1 MAWAGGGFEPRLLIH
16 ETITRS
22 APRVPASHSSE
33 PLWSPKTVFSSVALV
48 IALGSLEK
56 SIVTTPLPIIGAELN
71 AGAALT
77 WVVTAYLLAA
87 TAALPIYGKLSDLFG
102 RVRMLNI
109 GIGLFLA
116 GSVAC
121 ALAQD
126 LPTLL
131 AARVLQGLGGG
142 GLIALAFTVIADCI
156 PPREVGKYQ
165 GYISAVYAVSSIA
178 GPLLG
183 GYFTEQLSWRWIF
196 WINLPLGALALWLVN
211 RNLGHLNVRRHS
223 RFDWKGAGLLITV
236 TTLSLLLLSPE
247 TALSA
252 IWLAAGLALALL
264 LLILVERR
272 AQDPILPAHLARLPG
287 YLVSVLL
294 ALASQLLMF
303 AVLVYLPLQMQWQ
316 KGMGASESGLYMVVF
331 MVCITAGAFVG
342 GKLIGRTG
350 HYKRFVVAGFALAA
364 LALWQIHFDL
374 FANLGLGFAGLGLGL
389 VLPALSVVVQNA
401 LPREDRGIGMSLFN
415 FGRELGGA
423 VGVAICAVLF
433 HGALPAGTS
442 HNLASLSPAEL
453 APGFSATYVG
463 MAMIASAAFLIT
475 LLALKRHELASI
487 PA

>member
-1 MAWAGGGFEPRLLIH
+1 MTSKI
-16 ETITRS
+16 
-22 APRVPASHSSE
+22 
-33 PLWSPKTVFSSVALV
+33 SPKTIFSSVALV

-56 SIVTTPLPIIGAELN
+56 SIVTTPLPMIGAELH
-71 AGAALT
+71 AGGALT

-87 TAALPIYGKLSDLFG
+87 TAVLPLYGKLSDLFG

-121 ALAQD
+121 ALSQD
-126 LPTLL
+126 LQTLL

-142 GLIALAFTVIADCI
+142 GLIALAFTVIADTI

-196 WINLPLGALALWLVN
+196 WINLPLGTLAVFLIN
-211 RNLGHLNVRRHS
+211 RNLKQLNVRRHS

-236 TTLSLLLLSPE
+236 TTLTLLLLSPE
-247 TALSA
+247 AALPALWLSA
-252 IWLAAGLALALL
+252 ALGVALL
-264 LLILVERR
+264 LLILIELR
-272 AQDPILPAHLARLPG
+272 AHDPILPAHLARLPG

-294 ALASQLLMF
+294 VMLSQLLMF

-316 KGMGASESGLYMVVF
+316 KGMSASESGAIMVIF
-331 MVCITAGAFVG
+331 MICITAGAFVG

-350 HYKRFVVAGFALAA
+350 HYKSFVAVGFGLAA
-364 LALWQIHFDL
+364 VALWQIHFDAWVRL
-374 FANLGLGFAGLGLGL
+374 ALGFAGIGLGL

-401 LPREDRGIGMSLFN
+401 LPRQDRGIGMSLFN

-423 VGVAICAVLF
+423 VGVAICSMLF
-433 HGALPAGTS
+433 HFRLPAGS
-442 HNLASLSPAEL
+442 DGDLSRLAPDLL
-453 APGFSATYVG
+453 APGFSATYIG
-463 MAMIASAAFLIT
+463 MALIATLALLIT

-487 PA
+487 SA

>member
-1 MAWAGGGFEPRLLIH
+1 MTSKI
-16 ETITRS
+16 
-22 APRVPASHSSE
+22 
-33 PLWSPKTVFSSVALV
+33 SPKTIFSSVALV

-56 SIVTTPLPIIGAELN
+56 SIVTTPLPMIGAELH

-87 TAALPIYGKLSDLFG
+87 TAVLPLYGKLSDLFG

-121 ALAQD
+121 ALSQD

-142 GLIALAFTVIADCI
+142 GLIALAFTVIADTI

-196 WINLPLGALALWLVN
+196 WINLPLGALAVFLIN
-211 RNLGHLNVRRHS
+211 RNLKQLNVRRHS

-236 TTLSLLLLSPE
+236 TTLTLLLLSPE
-247 TALSA
+247 AALPAVWLSA
-252 IWLAAGLALALL
+252 ALGVALL
-264 LLILVERR
+264 LLILIERR
-272 AQDPILPAHLARLPG
+272 AHDPILPAHLARLPG

-294 ALASQLLMF
+294 VMLSQLLMF

-316 KGMGASESGLYMVVF
+316 KGMSASESGAIMVIF
-331 MVCITAGAFVG
+331 MICITAGAFVG

-350 HYKRFVVAGFALAA
+350 HYKSFVAVGFGLAA
-364 LALWQIHFDL
+364 VALWQIHFDAWVRL
-374 FANLGLGFAGLGLGL
+374 ALGFAGIGLGL

-423 VGVAICAVLF
+423 VGVAICSMLF
-433 HGALPAGTS
+433 HFRQPAGS
-442 HNLASLSPAEL
+442 DGDLSRLAPDLL
-453 APGFSATYVG
+453 APGFSATYIG
-463 MAMIASAAFLIT
+463 MALIATLALLIT

-487 PA
+487 SA